1 MQFGIFPANLL
12 MRWTKTA
19 SFINTYIFASMVWRW
34 SESNLE
40 KIRLM
45 KQNGGQEFQ
54 PVMAKLVSMFMNQ
67 GIYQHEFDYNGL
79 M

>member
-1 MQFGIFPANLL
+1 
-12 MRWTKTA
+12 
-19 SFINTYIFASMVWRW
+19 
-34 SESNLE
+34 
-40 KIRLM
+40 M